1 MGSAWSAKQRGA
13 RPKASPGHSLEPATL
28 NPLYAVP
35 PRAVPEKAPL
45 PRVTRVT
52 RVGAGRRGG
61 AVRRVAPACVRPQQ
75 RVEREYEKRTGHCKS
90 RKRRLCDERQTPPR
104 TPSAQSPPRTSTRAV
119 AQAASA
125 RRAAA
130 ASGVPA
136 GAASSSPAPTSAHRH
151 SHTPQGEGG
160 QYLLRYYLG
169 ESQRGPRKTSFNAKS
184 GSLKFTPLYQPRS
197 TS

>member
-1 MGSAWSAKQRGA
+1 MTSAKPQR
-13 RPKASPGHSLEPATL
+13 
-28 NPLYAVP
+28 
-35 PRAVPEKAPL
+35 
-45 PRVTRVT
+45 
-52 RVGAGRRGG
+52 
-61 AVRRVAPACVRPQQ
+61 
-75 RVEREYEKRTGHCKS
+75 
-90 RKRRLCDERQTPPR
+90 PPR

-169 ESQRGPRKTSFNAKS
+169 ESQRGPRKTSFNAKRVRNVVAKIYAALPAPQHFLNFLLLPQLQ
-184 GSLKFTPLYQPRS
+184 GSLGFTRADFASVSPGAYDGGCRVK
-197 TS
+197 